1 MVVVDLQAKK
11 VVKVISTPR
20 KSLPPDMP
28 KWPRSKGRRN
38 QEMDRM
44 KGALFACLAFLL
56 MAVPLLGACTKEVA
70 EKRSVETEVAMV
82 ETPELVIEGP
92 PRKFI
97 EVSASTDKG
106 THVPGTEIEIELS
119 FENVSGET
127 LQIAPFPPETRILRP
142 RTHEIVEDSGLDAR
156 PGPTPTPLAQQD
168 LVVRIFPA
176 GTGSSSLGPGEVAS
190 FVVTWDQRD
199 SHGQPAESGHYKLLV
214 GEFCAGDCCMTR
226 DLSESVQLLIL
237 PPEGVMEKSVEVNES
252 QTANGITITLERIE
266 LAALST
272 SIYALN
278 VPPDYSFPQN
288 PVVPGSDLPQGT
300 EPAPPSMI
308 GLHAQAEYS
317 LDGGPTRNAGQ
328 SGISF
333 REDGM
338 RLSWIMLDPIP
349 QGTKE
354 LTFII
359 TRLGDQE
366 GPWEFQVSL
375 E

>member
-1 MVVVDLQAKK
+1 
-11 VVKVISTPR
+11 
-20 KSLPPDMP
+20 
-28 KWPRSKGRRN
+28 
-38 QEMDRM
+38 M
-44 KGALFACLAFLL
+44 KGLLFASLALLL
-56 MAVPLLGACTKEVA
+56 MAVPLLGACTKEVVK
-70 EKRSVETEVAMV
+70 ERPMGTEVVRV
-82 ETPELVIEGP
+82 ETPDVVIEGPPDVVIEGP

-106 THVPGTEIEIELS
+106 TYLPGKEIEIELS
-119 FENVSGET
+119 FQNLSGES

-142 RTHEIVEDSGLDAR
+142 RTHEIVEDSGLDAP
-156 PGPTPTPLAQQD
+156 PGPTPTPLAKQD
-168 LVVRIFPA
+168 LAVRIFPA
-176 GTGSSSLGPGEVAS
+176 GTGTKSLDPGEAAS

-199 SHGQPAESGHYKLLV
+199 SHGQQVDYGHYKLMV
-214 GEFCAGDCCMTR
+214 GEFCAEDRCMTHG
-226 DLSESVQLLIL
+226 LSVSVQLLIL

-252 QTANGITITLERIE
+252 QMVNGITITLERIE
-266 LAALST
+266 LTALSA

-278 VPPDYSFPQN
+278 VPPDYSLPEN

-317 LDGGPTRNAGQ
+317 LDGGPTRNAGR
-328 SGISF
+328 SGIGF

-349 QGTKE
+349 KGTKE

-359 TRLGDQE
+359 TKLGDQG
-366 GPWEFQVSL
+366 GPWKFQVSL